1 MEKYSEKLAR
11 ILDFIIFV
19 GSVVVILAWVLGKP
33 LFYNPNGP
41 VMSIFTAISLF
52 FWLVFDWPR
61 YFALPFT
68 GNIALLMIVVE
79 EIFSSMMMLSTA
91 AKVHVNTFLQL

>member
-41 VMSIFTAISLF
+41 VM
-52 FWLVFDWPR
+52 VFKNN
-61 YFALPFT
+61 
-68 GNIALLMIVVE
+68 G
-79 EIFSSMMMLSTA
+79 
-91 AKVHVNTFLQL
+91 H